1 MSMHTLKTI
10 SITAILILWGINAA
24 FADVTVFA
32 AASLTNALSDV
43 GKAFEAAHKI
53 PVKFSFAS
61 SSALAKQIEQGAPA
75 DVFASADT
83 KWMDYLDGKGKI
95 DHSTRSNLL
104 GNTLVLIAPQ
114 SKGFP
119 VTMKKGFDLAGAFQ
133 GKLCTGVVESVPVG
147 IYAKEALTRLGMWES
162 IQPRVVGTED
172 VRAALNLVERGE
184 CDTGIVYETDAKLS
198 KKVEVIGRFPA
209 DSHSPI
215 VYPFALVTQSGDA
228 KKFLDYLKQKP
239 SAEIFAKYG
248 FKLLEQ

>member
-1 MSMHTLKTI
+1 MHTLKTI
-10 SITAILILWGINAA
+10 SIAAILILWGINTAC
-24 FADVTVFA
+24 ADVTVYA
-32 AASLTNALSDV
+32 AASLTNALTDI
-43 GKAFEAAHKI
+43 GKAFKAAHNI

-83 KWMDYLDGKGKI
+83 KWMDYLDNKGKI
-95 DHSTRSNLL
+95 GHDSRTNLL

-114 SKGFP
+114 DKRFP
-119 VTMKKGFDLAGAFQ
+119 VAMKKGFDFARAFE

-147 IYAKEALTRLGMWES
+147 IYAKEALTGLGWWQS
-162 IQPRVVGTED
+162 IQGRVVGTED

-184 CDTGIVYETDAKLS
+184 CDTGIVYETDAKQS
-198 KKVEVIGRFPA
+198 KKVEVIERFPA
-209 DSHSPI
+209 DTHAPI
-215 VYPFALVTQSGDA
+215 VYPFALVTHSGDA

-239 SAEIFAKYG
+239 AADVFAQYG